1 MIPSYDETQTILKI
15 RLKYSMGEA
24 KRRKQSGV
32 DTAGQSDRIV
42 AWLPLTAKQAQ
53 DFVSWS
59 TRGAWFGIGGLALLW
74 LTVRLIGPA
83 AGWWTAE

>member
-1 MIPSYDETQTILKI
+1 
-15 RLKYSMGEA
+15 MGEA
-24 KRRKQSGV
+24 KRRKQTNG
-32 DTAGQSDRIV
+32 DQQPTGDRIV
-42 AWLPLTAKQAQ
+42 PWLPLTKKQSEA
-53 DFVSWS
+53 FVAWS

>member
-1 MIPSYDETQTILKI
+1 
-15 RLKYSMGEA
+15 MGEA
-24 KRRKQSGV
+24 KRRKQNTGDS
-32 DTAGQSDRIV
+32 TPSAPDRIV
-42 AWLPLTAKQAQ
+42 PWLPLTATQATA
-53 DFVSWS
+53 FVTWS